1 LQKGS
6 PESSNRI
13 WWQKPGFGI
22 QYQIEAR
29 PGWIWERDFDKFNA
43 TMKDENGNLNFN
55 GPFCKMK
62 EWVQFSKSVGVDY
75 HIFESKWHDGICY
88 FDTKYTNWKTPIDYC
103 KIFAEESKKKKI
115 PFMFYY
121 SSVFDHNPQFDKI
134 QPVRTITSS
143 FLALH
148 REKKEE
154 VIDFCLKFTQ
164 FIITQFIE
172 SLKRASTKKK
182 KNVLEQK
189 QKDIS
194 NLNINE
200 ATDFINRRVDDL
212 KRKISEFSYEPV
224 TYENYLQNQ
233 IIELI
238 EQYEPDG
245 MWMDWFMKSSF
256 QEGSTRVVI
265 DLMKERYP
273 NIILAFNNSINEKP
287 TWFHYLSGEAHTV
300 ESAWEQANRYR
311 RKRHSWELIGP
322 AAKSWFDPSARSDRL
337 EVARIAAIII
347 ANGGKSCFGLPSQMD
362 GSLYPE
368 PAQDIDQF
376 GRWYESRRFLFSEA
390 LPMDY
395 KGENVPGINF
405 NNKNYGVIGAIYESD
420 KIIHLINF
428 SGEKESITIEFA
440 SEYWNNI
447 SKVKLIPDDLELKL
461 NKNPKGKQILIPQEY
476 IDPVDTIL
484 RIIIEKD

>member
-1 LQKGS
+1 MKKDLIK
-6 PESSNRI
+6 SSSQF

-43 TMKDENGNLNFN
+43 SMKDEKGNLNFN

-88 FDTKYTNWKTPIDYC
+88 FDSKYTNWKTPIDYC
-103 KIFAEESKKKKI
+103 KIFAEESKKEKI

-172 SLKRASTKKK
+172 SLKRASSKKK
-182 KNVLEQK
+182 KDKLENK
-189 QKDIS
+189 QKSIT

-200 ATDFINRRVDDL
+200 ATDFINRKVDEL
-212 KRKISEFSYEPV
+212 KRKISEFSYEPA

-256 QEGSTRVVI
+256 QEGSTKVVMDI
-265 DLMKERYP
+265 MKERYP

-287 TWFHYLSGEAHTV
+287 DWFYYLSGEAHTV
-300 ESAWEQANRYR
+300 DSAWEQGNKYR
-311 RKRHSWELIGP
+311 RKKQSWELIGP
-322 AAKSWFDPSARSDRL
+322 AAKSWFDPSARSDRY

-347 ANGGKSCFGLPSQMD
+347 ASGGKSCFGLPSRMD
-362 GSLYPE
+362 GSLYSE
-368 PAQDIDQF
+368 PAQHIELF
-376 GRWYESRRFLFSEA
+376 GRWYESRRLFFSEA
-390 LPMDY
+390 IPMDY
-395 KGENVPGINF
+395 KGNNVPGINV
-405 NNKNYGVIGAIYESD
+405 NNKNYGVIGCINENER
-420 KIIHLINF
+420 IIHLINF
-428 SGEKESITIEFA
+428 SGEKESLILGF
-440 SEYWNNI
+440 SSDYWSNI
-447 SKVKLIPDDLELKL
+447 SKVQLVPEDSELKF
-461 NKNPKGKQILIPQEY
+461 NKSPKGIQIRIPQES
-476 IDPVDTIL
+476 IDPIDTIL
-484 RIIIEKD
+484 RIFI